1 MALAPGTRL
10 GPYEITAQ
18 IGVGGMGEVY
28 RATDTNLA
36 RQVAIKV
43 LPEAV
48 AADAERLAR
57 FDREAKT
64 LAALNHPNIGAIY
77 GLEKADGIRA
87 LVMELVEGP
96 TLADRI
102 AQGPIP
108 IDEALPIAKQ
118 IAEALEAAHEQGII
132 HRDLKP
138 ANIKLRPDG
147 TVKVLDFGLAKT
159 MEPAAAVSSSLS
171 MSPTITT
178 PAMTQAGIIL
188 GTAAYMSP
196 EQARG
201 TAVDKRAD
209 VWAFGVVL
217 WEMLTGKRLF
227 EGATVSDTL
236 AAVLKTEPGWNAL
249 GPATPTAIRRL
260 LRRCL
265 EKDRKQRLDSAAAA
279 RLEIEE
285 ALTAPSAVESAAVPA
300 PSSASRGRLAWMVA
314 ASAVLVVAAAAVWQQ
329 RHATTAP
336 RPVTRF
342 EIAVPQTD
350 SPTSLSLSPDGRQL
364 AYVATTEGQSRVW
377 VRLLDDT
384 DPRPLVGTE
393 GASFP
398 FWAPDASAIGFFAE
412 GKLKRVDLAGG
423 ASQALADAPNGR
435 GGTWN
440 SEGVILFTPGNAPLA
455 PNSVITRVSAAGGTP
470 IAVTHLGPGEG
481 SHRWPQF
488 LPDGR
493 RFMFFST
500 VGRSDSQGV
509 YLGSLDGGEPIRVLA
524 TETPGVFVPPDRL
537 LLVRGDALMAARFDA
552 AQGTVAGELM
562 QLVQP
567 VGRDDGV
574 LANAFS
580 VAPGTLAYRATG
592 GSQRRQLVWMDRT
605 GKMVGSI
612 GSPDSN
618 QLAQLALDPAGQRI
632 AVVRTILG
640 NFDVWLVDTSRGIPA
655 RFTFDPGG
663 DRYPLWSPDGRRVV
677 FWSVRGGPL
686 SLYEKSASGAGD
698 EQLLAADA
706 GVPLSWSPDG
716 RFLLYQRAE
725 PKTGIDLWVLSM
737 TGERKSLAVVQTAMD
752 QPGGEFSP
760 DGRWLAY
767 ESNESGRFEV
777 YVQPFPEAG
786 GKWQISSAGGT
797 QPRWRRDGKEL
808 YYVAPDARLMAVTV
822 AATPDGKTLDPG
834 VPVPLFRTPLA
845 SGAGVSAGRPEYAVA
860 PDGRFL
866 MNTVVDDTAPSPI
879 TVVLNWEEELGW

>member
-1 MALAPGTRL
+1 M
-10 GPYEITAQ
+10 
-18 IGVGGMGEVY
+18 
-28 RATDTNLA
+28 
-36 RQVAIKV
+36 
-43 LPEAV
+43 
-48 AADAERLAR
+48 
-57 FDREAKT
+57 
-64 LAALNHPNIGAIY
+64 
-77 GLEKADGIRA
+77 
-87 LVMELVEGP
+87 
-96 TLADRI
+96 
-102 AQGPIP
+102 
-108 IDEALPIAKQ
+108 
-118 IAEALEAAHEQGII
+118 
-132 HRDLKP
+132 
-138 ANIKLRPDG
+138 
-147 TVKVLDFGLAKT
+147 
-159 MEPAAAVSSSLS
+159 
-171 MSPTITT
+171 
-178 PAMTQAGIIL
+178 
-188 GTAAYMSP
+188 
-196 EQARG
+196 
-201 TAVDKRAD
+201 DKRAD

-236 AAVLKTEPGWNAL
+236 AAVLKTEPAWNAL

-285 ALTAPSAVESAAVPA
+285 ALTAPSAVEGAAVPA

-314 ASAVLVVAAAAVWQQ
+314 AAAVLVVGATVWQQ
-329 RHATTAP
+329 RQATTVS

-350 SPTSLSLSPDGRQL
+350 SPTSLALSPDGRQL

-384 DPRPLVGTE
+384 DARALMGTE

-398 FWAPDASAIGFFAE
+398 FWAPDARAIGFFAE

-423 ASQALADAPNGR
+423 ASQTLADAPNGR

-440 SEGVILFTPGNAPLA
+440 SEGVILFTPGNGVSA
-455 PNSVITRVSAAGGTP
+455 PNSMITRVSAAGGTP

-500 VGRSDSQGV
+500 AGRPDTQGV
-509 YLGSLDGGEPIRVLA
+509 YLASLDGGEPVRVLA

-537 LLVRGDALMAARFDA
+537 LLVRSDALMAARFDA
-552 AQGTVAGELM
+552 AQGTAAGELM
-562 QLVQP
+562 QLAQP

-574 LANAFS
+574 FSSAFS

-612 GSPDSN
+612 GSPDTN

-663 DRYPLWSPDGRRVV
+663 DRYPLWSADGRRVV
-677 FWSVRGGPL
+677 FWSVRSGP
-686 SLYEKSASGAGD
+686 
-698 EQLLAADA
+698 
-706 GVPLSWSPDG
+706 
-716 RFLLYQRAE
+716 
-725 PKTGIDLWVLSM
+725 
-737 TGERKSLAVVQTAMD
+737 
-752 QPGGEFSP
+752 
-760 DGRWLAY
+760 
-767 ESNESGRFEV
+767 
-777 YVQPFPEAG
+777 
-786 GKWQISSAGGT
+786 
-797 QPRWRRDGKEL
+797 
-808 YYVAPDARLMAVTV
+808 
-822 AATPDGKTLDPG
+822 
-834 VPVPLFRTPLA
+834 
-845 SGAGVSAGRPEYAVA
+845 
-860 PDGRFL
+860 
-866 MNTVVDDTAPSPI
+866 
-879 TVVLNWEEELGW
+879 

>member
-1 MALAPGTRL
+1 VSLTPGTRI
-10 GPYEITAQ
+10 GPYEIGTQ

-28 RATDTNLA
+28 RATDTNLKRA
-36 RQVAIKV
+36 VAIKV
-43 LPEAV
+43 LPGAV
-48 AADAERLAR
+48 AADVDRLAR
-57 FDREAKT
+57 FQREAEV
-64 LAALNHPNIGAIY
+64 LASLNHPNIAQIH
-77 GLEKADGIRA
+77 GLEKSDGTTA

-102 AQGPIP
+102 AEGPIP
-108 IDEALPIAKQ
+108 IDDALLSAKQ

-138 ANIKLRPDG
+138 GNIKVRSDG
-147 TVKVLDFGLAKT
+147 TVKVLDFGLAKA
-159 MEPAAAVSSSLS
+159 MEPTSAMSASAS
-171 MSPTITT
+171 MPPTITT
-178 PAMTQAGIIL
+178 PAMTQAGMIL
-188 GTAAYMSP
+188 GTAGYMSP

-285 ALTAPSAVESAAVPA
+285 ALTAPSAVEGAAVPA

-314 ASAVLVVAAAAVWQQ
+314 AAAVLVVAAAAVWQQ
-329 RHATTAP
+329 RHATRAP

-350 SPTSLSLSPDGRQL
+350 SPTSLALSPDGRQL

-384 DPRPLVGTE
+384 DARALVGTE

-398 FWAPDASAIGFFAE
+398 FWAPDARAIGFFAE

-440 SEGVILFTPGNAPLA
+440 SEGVILFTPGNVVSAT
-455 PNSVITRVSAAGGTP
+455 NSVITRVSAAGGTP

-500 VGRSDSQGV
+500 VGRSDTEGV

-562 QLVQP
+562 QLAQP

-574 LANAFS
+574 LASAFS

-612 GSPDSN
+612 GSPDTN

-632 AVVRTILG
+632 ALVRTILG

-663 DRYPLWSPDGRRVV
+663 DRYPLWSADGRRVV
-677 FWSVRGGPL
+677 FWSVRSGPS

-725 PKTGIDLWVLSM
+725 PKTGIDLWVLPI
-737 TGERKSLAVVQTAMD
+737 TGEQKPLAVVQTAMD

-786 GKWQISSAGGT
+786 GKWQMSSAGGT

-834 VPVPLFRTPLA
+834 VPSPLFRTPLA
-845 SGAGVSAGRPEYAVA
+845 SGAGVTAGRPEYAVA

-866 MNTVVDDTAPSPI
+866 MNTVVDGSAPSPI
-879 TVVLNWEEELGW
+879 TVVLNWEEGLGW